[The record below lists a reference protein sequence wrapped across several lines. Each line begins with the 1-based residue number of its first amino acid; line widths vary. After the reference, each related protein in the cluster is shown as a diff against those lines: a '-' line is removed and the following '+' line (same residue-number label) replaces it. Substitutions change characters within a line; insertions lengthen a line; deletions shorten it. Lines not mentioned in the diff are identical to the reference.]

1 MRMLEGKVVTCRKPH
16 RCIWCGEMIEKGETA
31 AYRRYISEDECFGQ
45 DYWHMECYIAMM
57 RSEDP
62 LDEGFYPFEQERGKT
77 LEESD
82 DDLMIEP

>member
-1 MRMLEGKVVTCRKPH
+1 MHVKLNRIAESKVRQLGGDV
-16 RCIWCGEMIEKGETA
+16 CGVLV
-31 AYRRYISEDECFGQ
+31 
-45 DYWHMECYIAMM
+45 

>member
-57 RSEDP
+57 RSDLEPD
-62 LDEGFYPFEQERGKT
+62 GYFEAFDQIRGKT
-77 LEESD
+77 YEVSHN
-82 DDLMIEP
+82 I